1 MRSVVIDKPGS
12 VTVRD
17 FPEPIPGRGEVV
29 VDVRACG
36 FCGTDLHIFRGE
48 YLGEY
53 PVRPGHESAGVVSA
67 VGTGVGDLKVG
78 DRVAIE
84 PNIHCGTCAMCTSG
98 RGNFCENW
106 TAIGVTLPGC
116 MAEKVVAPAGQVFK
130 IGELSF
136 EAGAFMEPLSCV
148 LHGMKKIEP
157 VTGADVLIMG
167 AGPIGLL
174 ILQVAKLRGARSVTL
189 TDLRA
194 SRLELAKGLGADE
207 TAPAGKC
214 GTAAPGCADESDVT
228 AEGGRATSRTA
239 FDVVID
245 ASGSVEAIRRTV
257 DLARPG
263 GKVLWFGVAPR
274 GKSFPIEPFE
284 VFRKGLTICS
294 SYTSLGNSL
303 EAIELLSSGDLR
315 VEPLISH
322 RLGLE
327 AFERAARL
335 IESDPDVLKVMLI
348 P

>member
-1 MRSVVIDKPGS
+1 MRAVVIDKPGS
-12 VTVRD
+12 VAVRE
-17 FPEPIPGRGEVV
+17 FPEPTPGPGEVV

-48 YLGEY
+48 YLGDY
-53 PVRPGHESAGVVSA
+53 PVRPGHEAAGVVSA
-67 VGTGVGDLKVG
+67 VGEGVDAFKLG

-84 PNIHCGTCAMCTSG
+84 PNIHCGTCSMCTSG
-98 RGNFCENW
+98 RANFCENW
-106 TAIGVTLPGC
+106 RAIGVTLPGC
-116 MAEKVVAPAGQVFK
+116 MAENVLAPAGQVFRV
-130 IGELSF
+130 GDLSF

-148 LHGMKKIEP
+148 LHGVKKVEP
-157 VTGADVLIMG
+157 LEGNDVLITG

-174 ILQVAKLRGARSVTL
+174 ILQVVKLRGARSVTV
-189 TDLRA
+189 TDLRPG
-194 SRLELAKGLGADE
+194 RLELAKELGADE
-207 TAPAGKC
+207 ALQASPS
-214 GTAAPGCADESDVT
+214 PL
-228 AEGGRATSRTA
+228 EGEGRGEGY
-239 FDVVID
+239 DIVID

-284 VFRKGLTICS
+284 VFRKGLAIHGA
-294 SYTSLGNSL
+294 YTSLGNSL
-303 EAIELLSSGDLR
+303 EAIDLLSSGRLR

-327 AFERAARL
+327 DFERAARL